1 MSCGQIRLWDSPRTR
16 SSSDILLCSREEY
29 DSVKGLI
36 DDGSLPRPQACFALS
51 TTVRE
56 DEKLVLA
63 YYAKHVHF
71 PNCGLDIDVAGM
83 SNEHLGFM
91 LDWEG
96 VVRAICGRESPRLLK
111 KRISLLR
118 GRFPKILNDAECLV
132 DLLTH
137 YVDEVLQPYQHEG
150 LFGGVAVE
158 NWTRLWYRQRTSL
171 LRMLGCFSGTV
182 ASKSRTVKAALT
194 ATIQSVGDLEKRI
207 TYYDKASVAER
218 LYWMSAYFGMIGRVR
233 LSEGRF
239 SLSVLYC
246 HRAYDCFFQYKG
258 LSERVLVEGSGR
270 LMYFVDKD
278 DVTLLE
284 TVKRLEAM
292 SKPRPDPSRYAFMTR
307 LNMTRNNLMETHGVY
322 ACAEADAK
330 RAVTGIAKHIGD
342 IEGTTEWE
350 TTVASLT
357 LSFMTAPRLIFD
369 CVASLDTFCE
379 RKL

>member
-1 MSCGQIRLWDSPRTR
+1 
-16 SSSDILLCSREEY
+16 
-29 DSVKGLI
+29 
-36 DDGSLPRPQACFALS
+36 
-51 TTVRE
+51 
-56 DEKLVLA
+56 
-63 YYAKHVHF
+63 
-71 PNCGLDIDVAGM
+71 
-83 SNEHLGFM
+83 
-91 LDWEG
+91 
-96 VVRAICGRESPRLLK
+96 
-111 KRISLLR
+111 
-118 GRFPKILNDAECLV
+118 
-132 DLLTH
+132 
-137 YVDEVLQPYQHEG
+137 
-150 LFGGVAVE
+150 
-158 NWTRLWYRQRTSL
+158 
-171 LRMLGCFSGTV
+171 MLGCFSGTV